1 VQRGRADPGELLL
14 ERGAD
19 SLVRSGKIQV
29 VECGADVEPGAARQ
43 DGHPAAGDDLV
54 DRGAGELGV
63 VGHVRRLGH
72 RPDVEQVMRD
82 AAPGDLGLLGRADVH
97 ALVELHRVGV
107 HHLAAEGKGQLGG

>member
-14 ERGAD
+14 ERCAD

-29 VECGADVEPGAARQ
+29 VECGTDVEPGAASQ
-43 DGHPAAGDDLV
+43 DGHAAAGDDLV

-72 RPDVEQVMRD
+72 RPDVEQVVRD
-82 AAPGDLGLLGRADVH
+82 AAPGGLGLLGRADVH

-107 HHLAAEGKGQLGG
+107 HHLAAEGEG